1 MPVRRVHRPEA
12 APLLESTDLRG
23 HVDHRSPGSV
33 HAVRPDLLLGPRCVA
48 SDRRPKPVVANHVV
62 IGSVV
67 ITPEPAIASLTVGS
81 PIVVIGHSRPVD
93 CANPLSCG
101 PQLPTIPEDMMT
113 SPTMA
118 SSISVLSS

>member
-1 MPVRRVHRPEA
+1 MATLTIGVLGLSMQGVQTYHSIPA
-12 APLLESTDLRG
+12 A
-23 HVDHRSPGSV
+23 SPQIALKP
-33 HAVRPDLLLGPRCVA
+33 AVAD
-48 SDRRPKPVVANHVV
+48 HVV
-62 IGSVV
+62 VGSVV

-81 PIVVIGHSRPVD
+81 PTVVIGHSRPVD

-101 PQLPTIPEDMMT
+101 PQLPIIPEDMMT

>member
-12 APLLESTDLRG
+12 APLLESTDLRATLTIG
-23 HVDHRSPGSV
+23 VPGPSTQCVQTYYSIPAASPQI
-33 HAVRPDLLLGPRCVA
+33 AAL
-48 SDRRPKPVVANHVV
+48 KPVGADHVV

-67 ITPEPAIASLTVGS
+67 ITPELASLTVGS

-101 PQLPTIPEDMMT
+101 PQLPTLPEDMMT